1 MTNDDMRLVREYASR
16 QSESAFAALVSRH
29 TNLVY
34 SAALR
39 QTRDPQLAEEVTQ
52 VVFIILARK
61 AASLGAKT
69 ILTGWLYRTACY
81 VSGSALKRELRRQHR
96 EQEAYMQSELDAQ
109 AGSTWNQLSPLLDG
123 AMLRLGQTD
132 RDALVLRFF
141 EGRSLN
147 EVGHALGASEEAA
160 KKRVNRALEKLRNFF
175 ATRGVS
181 SSTAIIAGAISAN
194 SVQAA
199 PVTLAKAATAAA
211 ITKGATAGGSTLTL
225 IKGALKIMA
234 WTKAKT
240 AIVVGTSVLLATGTA
255 TVTVKEIQKHR
266 TDSWQTRYAG
276 SEVLNRVPPQV
287 RIVPT
292 KFPEGG
298 GQCRAYNK
306 LIGIGVP
313 VRNIVQ
319 AAYGG
324 PAGRMIL
331 STDLPPGRYDYIANL
346 ARNSDEALQREIKK
360 KFGVAGKWETR
371 ETDVLLLKVKRANAQ
386 GLKPASA
393 HIALANSY
401 AGHYSCTN
409 APLSWVAEFLDNYFE
424 VPVIDRTGLN
434 RHFDIDLKWDE
445 PDQQHLNPE
454 GLKQVLLDEFGLELV
469 PGREPVEMLVVERAK
484 D

>member
-1 MTNDDMRLVREYASR
+1 VSEDVVRKRLSR
-16 QSESAFAALVSRH
+16 
-29 TNLVY
+29 
-34 SAALR
+34 
-39 QTRDPQLAEEVTQ
+39 
-52 VVFIILARK
+52 
-61 AASLGAKT
+61 
-69 ILTGWLYRTACY
+69 
-81 VSGSALKRELRRQHR
+81 
-96 EQEAYMQSELDAQ
+96 
-109 AGSTWNQLSPLLDG
+109 
-123 AMLRLGQTD
+123 AM
-132 RDALVLRFF
+132 
-141 EGRSLN
+141 
-147 EVGHALGASEEAA
+147 
-160 KKRVNRALEKLRNFF
+160 EKLRVIFVR
-175 ATRGVS
+175 RGVAVS
-181 SSTAIIAGAISAN
+181 SLALVTAFTAHG
-194 SVQAA
+194 VQAA
-199 PVTLAKAATAAA
+199 PLGLASSLAGVAVA
-211 ITKGATAGGSTLTL
+211 KGATASGSTLTL

-240 AIVVGTSVLLATGTA
+240 AIVSGVVVLLAAGTT
-255 TVTVKEIQKHR
+255 TVTVKEIQKQR

-324 PAGRMIL
+324 RAGRMIL
-331 STDLPPGRYDYIANL
+331 STDLPPDRYDYIANL
-346 ARNSDEALQREIKK
+346 AQNSDEALQREIKK
-360 KFGVAGKWETR
+360 KFGVVGKWETR

>member
-1 MTNDDMRLVREYASR
+1 
-16 QSESAFAALVSRH
+16 VS
-29 TNLVY
+29 
-34 SAALR
+34 
-39 QTRDPQLAEEVTQ
+39 
-52 VVFIILARK
+52 
-61 AASLGAKT
+61 
-69 ILTGWLYRTACY
+69 
-81 VSGSALKRELRRQHR
+81 
-96 EQEAYMQSELDAQ
+96 
-109 AGSTWNQLSPLLDG
+109 
-123 AMLRLGQTD
+123 
-132 RDALVLRFF
+132 
-141 EGRSLN
+141 
-147 EVGHALGASEEAA
+147 
-160 KKRVNRALEKLRNFF
+160 RALEKLRKFF
-175 ATRGVS
+175 AKRGVV
-181 SSTAIIAGAISAN
+181 STTAGIAVTISAH
-194 SVQAA
+194 SVQAV
-199 PVTLAKAATAAA
+199 PVTLAKSVTAVALA
-211 ITKGATAGGSTLTL
+211 KGAVASTSTLTL

-240 AIVVGTSVLLATGTA
+240 IIVVGTGVLLAAGTT

-324 PAGRMIL
+324 RAGRMIL
-331 STDLPPGRYDYIANL
+331 STDLPPDRYDYIANL
-346 ARNSDEALQREIKK
+346 AQNSDEALQREIKK
-360 KFGVAGKWETR
+360 KFGVVGKWETR

-454 GLKQVLLDEFGLELV
+454 GLKQALLDEFGLELV
-469 PGREPVEMLVVERAK
+469 PGREPVEMLMVERAK